1 MRQGDCRA
9 SGRWFHMQMASCL
22 QVIIMVLF
30 FSLMLLLCRG
40 FNSHMLYP
48 SLSARFPWRSAT
60 PLLPRARCPRP
71 SACPT
76 SMLISPY
83 GNESGPA
90 GQLIL
95 KRSPGPEARP
105 PRSSQRPCLRRSAAF
120 RCRGPPLPP
129 EPAAP
134 FMLVRCWGGSGAFAC
149 AEHTACKRLPWQK
162 GAAF

>member
-1 MRQGDCRA
+1 
-9 SGRWFHMQMASCL
+9 
-22 QVIIMVLF
+22 
-30 FSLMLLLCRG
+30 MLLLCRG

-95 KRSPGPEARP
+95 KRSPGPGARP
-105 PRSSQRPCLRRSAAF
+105 PRSSQRPWLGGSAGC
-120 RCRGPPLPP
+120 RCREPPPGR
-129 EPAAP
+129 ARRP
-134 FMLVRCWGGSGAFAC
+134 FQACEMLGRQRCVCLCGAHRLQAVAL
-149 AEHTACKRLPWQK
+149 AERCSFLMFFCLITNSS
-162 GAAF
+162 

>member
-1 MRQGDCRA
+1 
-9 SGRWFHMQMASCL
+9 
-22 QVIIMVLF
+22 
-30 FSLMLLLCRG
+30 MLLLCRG

-48 SLSARFPWRSAT
+48 SLSARSPWRSAT

-95 KRSPGPEARP
+95 KRSPGPGARP

-129 EPAAP
+129 SPPPLSCLRDAGEAAVRL
-134 FMLVRCWGGSGAFAC
+134 LVRSTPPASGC
-149 AEHTACKRLPWQK
+149 LGRKVQLSDVLLSDN
-162 GAAF
+162 

>member
-1 MRQGDCRA
+1 
-9 SGRWFHMQMASCL
+9 MQMASCL

-30 FSLMLLLCRG
+30 FFFPLMLLLCRG

-60 PLLPRARCPRP
+60 PLLPRAHCPRP

-83 GNESGPA
+83 GNESGRA

-95 KRSPGPEARP
+95 KRSPGPGARP
-105 PRSSQRPCLRRSAAF
+105 PRSALGRASLGRSAAC
-120 RCRGPPLPP
+120 RCRGPPGPG
-129 EPAAP
+129 PAAP
-134 FMLVRCWGGSGAFAC
+134 FMLGRCWGGSGAFAC